1 MPSKTIYIPKELY
14 TKLEVLSEIQG
25 KPVAKIIV
33 EILEKYIDKYIR
45 DIR

>member
-14 TKLEVLSEIQG
+14 TKLEVLSEIQRKPIG
-25 KPVAKIIV
+25 KIVV
-33 EILEKYIDKYIR
+33 EILEKYIDKYIN